1 MSKKGFLWMFFSTSS
16 HLQWFFLEDAKKKEM
31 TTCISTLSNN
41 KKFLGSLFFPL
52 KKEKIDYFQSYFW
65 VKKNDLLTW
74 LLQVIYIYKTLITVS
89 LTSKVSDGYI
99 RDLEFNPRLYQKLIG
114 VLVWW

>member
-1 MSKKGFLWMFFSTSS
+1 MFYSTSS

-52 KKEKIDYFQSYFW
+52 KKKEKE
-65 VKKNDLLTW
+65 K
-74 LLQVIYIYKTLITVS
+74 LITS
-89 LTSKVSDGYI
+89 NHTF
-99 RDLEFNPRLYQKLIG
+99 E
-114 VLVWW
+114 